1 MKANEIREK
10 STEEIQKLLE
20 EKKQAKF
27 NFKLQ
32 KSMGQIEDFS
42 SVGETKRDIARIK
55 TILTERKK
63 EEKRGE
69 V

>member
-10 STEEIQKLLE
+10 STEEIRKLLE
-20 EKKQAKF
+20 EKEQAKF
-27 NFKLQ
+27 NLKLQ
-32 KSMGQIEDFS
+32 KSMGQVEDFS
-42 SVGETKRDIARIK
+42 SVGETKKDIARIK